1 MRAPVVE
8 FHPGRPAARLLAD
21 GRLHLQHGPIDLVI
35 EGFGE
40 REEVTLAYRQAWQRF
55 QDILP
60 TLVTELP
67 LLRRQ
72 VDDDHPG
79 LEGPV
84 ARRMLAA
91 CRPHAATFITP
102 MAAVAGAVA
111 DEVLAAVITPP
122 RPAKAHVNKGRANAL
137 PLAPGGTPCSRDV
150 WHGDFALQLPSAA

>member
-1 MRAPVVE
+1 MRAPVAE
-8 FHPGRPAARLLAD
+8 FDPGRPTARLLAD
-21 GRLHLQHGPIDLVI
+21 GRLHLQHGPIDLII

-40 REEVTLAYRQAWQRF
+40 SAEVTLAYRQAWQRF

-79 LEGPV
+79 IEGPV

-102 MAAVAGAVA
+102 MAAVAGALA
-111 DEVLAAVITPP
+111 DEVLAARITHR
-122 RPAKAHVNKGRANAL
+122 RPATAYVKKVAVHTYH
-137 PLAPGGTPCSRDV
+137 LA
-150 WHGDFALQLPSAA
+150 